1 MILTERRAAV
11 LWSLVEEYISTAT
24 PVPSQVIARN
34 YGLGVSPATIRN
46 EMAQL
51 EEEGYIYQPHTSAGR
66 VPSPKGYRYYVEAL
80 LREKDLTPE
89 EQRTIRHQF
98 HQVARD
104 MDELVRLSA
113 AILSRMLSNV
123 AIVTTPRL
131 AEPRLRILD
140 LISLKEFSVLLLLV
154 FQNASFRQQIISTVQ
169 DLSQEDLN
177 ATARKLTALYA
188 GLTGSE
194 IEGREDVLNDFE
206 RQISTVVLEMMA
218 AEQKESASVPYLE
231 GITQLLSQPEFAT
244 AERARLLLELL
255 ERKETLNAML
265 AQAPEGAE
273 LRVIIGSE
281 DPSSAL
287 QDLSVVLGR
296 YGARRRA
303 SGIVGVVG
311 PMRMQYSK
319 AFSTLR
325 FLSDAMGEIVEE
337 MYD

>member
-1 MILTERRAAV
+1 MLTERRAAV
-11 LWSLVEEYISTAT
+11 LWSLIEEYISTAT

-98 HQVARD
+98 HQVSRD
-104 MDELVRLSA
+104 IDELVRLSA
-113 AILSRMLSNV
+113 AILSRMLSTV

-131 AEPRLRILD
+131 AEPRLRLLD

-154 FQNASFRQQIISTVQ
+154 FQNASFRQQIISTLQ
-169 DLSQEDLN
+169 DMSQEDLN
-177 ATARKLTALYA
+177 TIARKLTALYS
-188 GLTGSE
+188 GLTGAE
-194 IEGREDVLNDFE
+194 IEEREDVLTDFE
-206 RQISTVVLEMMA
+206 RQVSTTVLEMMA
-218 AEQKESASVPYLE
+218 AEQRETASVPYLE
-231 GITQLLSQPEFAT
+231 GIAQLLGQPEFAK
-244 AERARLLLELL
+244 AERARLLMELL
-255 ERKETLNAML
+255 ERKDTLNAML
-265 AQAPEGAE
+265 AQAPENAE

-281 DPSSAL
+281 EPSSAF

-296 YGARRRA
+296 YGAPHRA

-325 FLSDAMGEIVEE
+325 FLSDTMSEIIEQ

>member
-1 MILTERRAAV
+1 MLTERKAAV
-11 LWSLVEEYISTAT
+11 LWSLIEEYISTAT

-34 YGLGVSPATIRN
+34 YGLGVSPATVRN

-104 MDELVRLSA
+104 IDELVRLSA
-113 AILSRMLSNV
+113 AVLSRMLSNV

-131 AEPRLRILD
+131 AEPCLKILD
-140 LISLKEFSVLLLLV
+140 LIALKEFSVLLLLV
-154 FQNASFRQQIISTVQ
+154 FQNASFRQQIISTLE
-169 DLSQEDLN
+169 DLSQEELN
-177 ATARKLTALYA
+177 AAARKLTALYA
-188 GLTGSE
+188 GLTGAE
-194 IEGREDVLNDFE
+194 IESREDALNDFE
-206 RQISTVVLEMMA
+206 RQVCTAVLEMMA
-218 AEQKESASVPYLE
+218 AEQKESAGVPYLE
-231 GITQLLSQPEFAT
+231 GIAQLLSQPEFAK

-255 ERKETLNAML
+255 EKKDALSAML
-265 AQAPEGAE
+265 AQAPEGSE
-273 LRVIIGSE
+273 IRVIIGSE
-281 DPSSAL
+281 DPRSSL

-296 YGARRRA
+296 YGVPRRA

-325 FLSDAMGEIVEE
+325 FLSDAMGEIIEE